1 MWPGHY
7 ASRFCVLMALLA
19 VHNLTAIQILHA
31 DPGALSELQ
40 GNHVFDSTDE
50 SPSETP
56 LVSVILLHKSVGEG
70 KEATFR
76 IRRNIPRG
84 NLRVNLRLGGTA
96 APGID
101 FMVEGLDGPSLTD
114 GAVHF
119 VDGQMAAV
127 VAVDVIDDIVAEG
140 RESIVLTLAEG
151 DGYELLLESAPAI
164 LLIPANHTAV
174 TVTADY

>member
-1 MWPGHY
+1 M
-7 ASRFCVLMALLA
+7 
-19 VHNLTAIQILHA
+19 
-31 DPGALSELQ
+31 
-40 GNHVFDSTDE
+40 
-50 SPSETP
+50 
-56 LVSVILLHKSVGEG
+56 
-70 KEATFR
+70 
-76 IRRNIPRG
+76 
-84 NLRVNLRLGGTA
+84 
-96 APGID
+96 
-101 FMVEGLDGPSLTD
+101 
-114 GAVHF
+114 HF